1 MVQIYNSFSNPIFQK
16 KNRESIRNNYGTYIT
31 TFCNIITIFTILNIS
46 KCLFCKCKTLIL
58 QNIVSN
64 EKHNSLFETSTIKLM
79 EQEVANKYNVP
90 ILEKGMELLEI
101 LSTHHNGL
109 TIQEMCKCLDHSKTS
124 IYRIASTFLEMGYL
138 IKDEENNRFLLS
150 RKIFRLGLA
159 ALGEANILERAIEP
173 MKRLRDEVKE
183 SVMLATLVGN
193 EAVLLE
199 QVLGAHDF
207 TFMLRSGT
215 HLCLHA
221 SAPGK
226 ILLAYQNKDVRKTL
240 LENLSLKRFNDNTI
254 TDPIRFRKELEAIVK
269 NGYGTDIE
277 EEIIGVHCIGAPIFN
292 QYGEIVACVWI
303 SGPKGRMPVGLFPE
317 LSSKVRNC
325 ADTISA
331 KLAYKK
337 I

>member
-1 MVQIYNSFSNPIFQK
+1 
-16 KNRESIRNNYGTYIT
+16 
-31 TFCNIITIFTILNIS
+31 
-46 KCLFCKCKTLIL
+46 
-58 QNIVSN
+58 
-64 EKHNSLFETSTIKLM
+64 M
-79 EQEVANKYNVP
+79 EQEVTNNKYNVP
-90 ILEKGMELLEI
+90 ILEKGMELLEL
-101 LSTHHNGL
+101 LSSHHNGL
-109 TIQEMCKCLDHSKTS
+109 TIQEMCKCLNHSKTS

-138 IKDEENNRFLLS
+138 TKDEENNRFLLS

-183 SVMLATLVGN
+183 SVMLGTLVGD

-226 ILLAYQNKDVRKTL
+226 VLLAYQHEEARKIL
-240 LENLSLKRFNDNTI
+240 IDNLKYKKFNDNTI
-254 TDPIRFRKELEAIVK
+254 TDSGRFHKELNTVIQ

-292 QYGEIVACVWI
+292 QYGEIAACVWI
-303 SGPKGRMPVGLFPE
+303 SGPKGRMPIDLFPN
-317 LSSKVRNC
+317 LSIKVRNC
-325 ADTISA
+325 ADIISA
-331 KLAYKK
+331 KLGYKK
-337 I
+337 N

>member
-1 MVQIYNSFSNPIFQK
+1 MEN
-16 KNRESIRNNYGTYIT
+16 
-31 TFCNIITIFTILNIS
+31 
-46 KCLFCKCKTLIL
+46 
-58 QNIVSN
+58 
-64 EKHNSLFETSTIKLM
+64 LM
-79 EQEVANKYNVP
+79 EQEVTNNKYNVP

-101 LSTHHNGL
+101 LSRHHNGL
-109 TIQEMCKCLDHSKTS
+109 TIQEMCKCLNHSKTS

-138 IKDEENNRFLLS
+138 TKDEENNRFLLS

-173 MKRLRDEVKE
+173 MKRLRDDVKE
-183 SVMLATLVGN
+183 SVMLATLVGD

-226 ILLAYQNKDVRKTL
+226 VLLAYQKEEVRKEL
-240 LENLSLKRFNDNTI
+240 IDNLNFKKFNDNTI
-254 TDPIRFRKELEAIVK
+254 TDPILFQKELDTVMK
-269 NGYGTDIE
+269 KGYGTDIE

-292 QYGEIVACVWI
+292 QYGEIAACVWI
-303 SGPKGRMPVGLFPE
+303 SGPKGRMPIELFPE
-317 LSSKVRNC
+317 LSIKVWNC
-325 ADTISA
+325 AEIISA
-331 KLAYKK
+331 KLGYKK

>member
-1 MVQIYNSFSNPIFQK
+1 
-16 KNRESIRNNYGTYIT
+16 
-31 TFCNIITIFTILNIS
+31 
-46 KCLFCKCKTLIL
+46 
-58 QNIVSN
+58 
-64 EKHNSLFETSTIKLM
+64 M
-79 EQEVANKYNVP
+79 EQEISNNKYNVP

-101 LSTHHNGL
+101 LGNHHNGL
-109 TIQEMCKCLDHSKTS
+109 TIQEMCKCLNHSKTS
-124 IYRIASTFLEMGYL
+124 IYRIATTFLKMGYL
-138 IKDEENNRFLLS
+138 TKDEESNRFLLS

-173 MKRLRDEVKE
+173 MKRLRDDVKE
-183 SVMLATLVGN
+183 SVMLGTLVGN

-226 ILLAYQNKDVRKTL
+226 VLLAYQKEEVRNQL
-240 LENLSLKRFNDNTI
+240 VDNLDFKKFNDNTI
-254 TDPIRFRKELEAIVK
+254 TDSDAFRKELDAVAK

-292 QYGEIVACVWI
+292 QYGEIAACVWI
-303 SGPKGRMPVGLFPE
+303 SGPKGRIPAESFSD
-317 LSSKVRNC
+317 LSAKVKNC
-325 ADTISA
+325 AEVISA
-331 KLAYKK
+331 KLGYKK
-337 I
+337 NGKS